1 MEGLSNRFNEKELL
15 DITIYTKFPERVIY
29 GLLRKYGRDTMLN
42 AKIIIEESNE
52 YQKYNL
58 AQKIKEQLNT
68 QALYRAENF
77 NVVESYLK
85 EKQKEVGLEIID
97 ILLGFIRVIIKN
109 KSIGSIHDLSKKQIA
124 KTLLILDMY
133 KRGELELLNQT
144 MYFEWINSNELVKTN
159 FKNYLQIFFANY
171 LPYENEMKKLICKKR
186 YEWV

>member
-29 GLLRKYGRDTMLN
+29 GLLRKYGIDTMLN

-85 EKQKEVGLEIID
+85 EK
-97 ILLGFIRVIIKN
+97 
-109 KSIGSIHDLSKKQIA
+109 
-124 KTLLILDMY
+124 
-133 KRGELELLNQT
+133 
-144 MYFEWINSNELVKTN
+144 
-159 FKNYLQIFFANY
+159 
-171 LPYENEMKKLICKKR
+171 
-186 YEWV
+186 